1 MTDFATLVE
10 EYRGKKQI
18 TKTELTQR
26 SGLSSGYVSLLTR
39 GARKSPSEE
48 TVARIADALMLD
60 AESRMRLFE
69 AAGYSPDSA
78 LSARQE
84 LSVASHQDWGDA
96 PDLRVFYGRNQELE
110 ELEQWITE
118 DRCRVI
124 AVLGTGGIGK
134 TILAAR
140 LAEKLQT
147 AFQYVI
153 WRSLQNALPLQD
165 FLRDCIQF
173 LSHQHYEDIPDDTE
187 KQLTLLMDCLQ
198 RHCCLIILDNFETIL
213 QANSVGQYRGGY
225 EGYSK
230 LLQRLGEGRHQS
242 CLLLTSREKPKEIA
256 ILEGN
261 TFPVRSYIL
270 WGLQLVDG
278 KEFLKDKGLHGTEE
292 NWQVLIDYYW
302 GNPLALMVVSQFIR
316 EVFEGDIASFL
327 AGGNIIFS
335 DIRDVLDEQFD
346 RLASLERE
354 IMYWLAIER
363 EPVSPDDLM
372 NNIVHPLTRKELLE
386 AFSSLRRR
394 HMIEVRV
401 KAFFTLQPV
410 IMEYMIDKFVDGI
423 FAEINHEEDF
433 KGKYVYLDNYPLI
446 KALAKDY
453 IRNIEVE
460 LIVKPVVHRLRDYL
474 EQAES
479 ERKLKK
485 ILSDLQKPQSSAPGY
500 AAGNIL
506 NLLIHLN
513 IDPRGY
519 DFSHLTVWQAYL
531 RGILLRDIDFTS
543 SDLSKSVFTDTFS
556 SIFSVALNMTG
567 ELLAAGTA
575 NGEIRTWTTA
585 EAYPHRILRGHTEWV
600 RSVSFS
606 PLNDILVSGSEDQT
620 IRVWDVDTEKCLK
633 VLEGHAS
640 TVYSVVFSPDGR
652 TIASGSGDQ
661 TIRLWD
667 VQTGTC
673 LNTLRGHGSRIFSV
687 AFSPD
692 GRTIASGSGDQTIR
706 LWDVQS
712 GTCLKTLHGH
722 TNWIWSVSFSPTRNV
737 LASGSD
743 DKTVRIWDIET
754 GECLK
759 ILEGGRVYSLA
770 FSPDGNM
777 IVCGSDG
784 QAVRL
789 LDVNAGSS
797 LKTLQGHGS
806 RIYSVALHPNEDT
819 IASGGEDGVVRLWY
833 AFNSEGVRE
842 LPGHTHWIW
851 SVCFSPNGVIL
862 ASGSEDRTVRIWNT
876 STGACLRVLNGHAN
890 RVYCVTFSP
899 DGNLLASSS
908 GDQTVKVWDVDSGE
922 CLKTFEDHSSRVYC
936 VTFSP
941 DGNLLASSSGDQTVK
956 VWDVDSGECL
966 NVLKGHSGHVRSVS
980 FSPDGNT
987 LASGGD
993 DRVVM
998 IWNVRT
1004 GKLIKE
1010 LKGHRSW
1017 VFSVA
1022 FKPDGTTI
1030 ASSSEDRT
1038 VRLWDVGTGN
1048 SIGVLRGEGETVYS
1062 VAFNRSGNT
1071 IVTGSHEGI
1080 IEIWDVHTQ
1089 EHLETPLRSARPY
1102 EGMNITR
1109 VKGLSESQKAILKAL
1124 GAFEH

>member
-270 WGLQLVDG
+270 GGLQLVDG

-667 VQTGTC
+667 VQ
-673 LNTLRGHGSRIFSV
+673 
-687 AFSPD
+687 
-692 GRTIASGSGDQTIR
+692 
-706 LWDVQS
+706 S

-922 CLKTFEDHSSRVYC
+922 CL
-936 VTFSP
+936 
-941 DGNLLASSSGDQTVK
+941 
-956 VWDVDSGECL
+956 